1 MNCFNSN
8 CKEDFITPI
17 IKVVDYCNFS
27 CDFCRYTNNP
37 IKSIMSID
45 TYTSIVEKA
54 CEYNISR
61 GFNHLTLIFH
71 GGEPLLWGL
80 KNFRK
85 AIEIQQ
91 SLLEKHPKLSIKNN
105 IQTNGSLL
113 SDQWI
118 DFFNENKFNI
128 GVSIDGPDEINF
140 HKNSSGNQIVLDNIK
155 KLSEAGSR
163 FGILSVITDAHKG
176 LAQNYYNFIIKN
188 KIRSVG
194 FCYCVYDLEK
204 HITVKNEIL
213 TEFLTQFFKLY
224 FEGTYNLHVR
234 EFEYV
239 MRLCMGIK
247 PNACTFSYRSK
258 CGNYFS
264 VCPNGDIYF
273 CDPYSL
279 DSTAIGNIIT
289 NTFDD
294 IKVSP
299 VLQEIIQRAQ
309 DSINN
314 DCQNC
319 SIKEICGG
327 GCFRHTFEDGRNAFC
342 ETFRAVYPYI
352 QNTIK
357 IQWNQTRKTLN
368 LNNINL

>member
-234 EFEYV
+234 EFEYI

-289 NTFDD
+289 STFDD

-357 IQWNQTRKTLN
+357 DSMESNKKN
-368 LNNINL
+368 S